1 MNQDIDVKA
10 LRERLGWTQDDL
22 AKELG
27 LDRSSVSRLE
37 HGQKAKGPTARML
50 KMIAE
55 RASESAPGAPSPNES
70 EGRS

>member
-37 HGQKAKGPTARML
+37 HGQKAKGPTSRML
-50 KMIAE
+50 KMIAD
-55 RASESAPGAPSPNES
+55 RAPESEPGAASPDES
-70 EGRS
+70 EGRP